1 MSEEMKEELFNFEK
15 LEVYKKSLDFVNSV
29 YDVTSIFPKE
39 ERFVLVDQ
47 FRRAAVSISLNIAEG
62 ADSSNLQ
69 FKRYLKISKG
79 SIREC
84 IAIISLCRMRNYID
98 KNKEQELRNHCS
110 EIARMLSGLIKS
122 LNK

>member
-1 MSEEMKEELFNFEK
+1 MKEELFNFEK

-84 IAIISLCRMRNYID
+84 IAIISLCRMRSYIAD
-98 KNKEQELRNHCS
+98 KQEHELRNQCS

>member
-1 MSEEMKEELFNFEK
+1 MKEELFNFEK